1 MRLTFSEKELAI
13 FAKHETNEDAIKN
26 LMFDLSRGNEIVD
39 SEGKVVSKAEANDK
53 LRAFTLDFVGLEKGF
68 SQRDLK
74 RAFQSGQIRRYFD
87 LIEEIVDDSLD
98 VGYHESEWFNRLVDY
113 RNIANGDGVEF
124 KVEDDNVILSIAT
137 VGKSHHDYILQR
149 PALGTTYTLPMGRY
163 GAAVGLDINRYLAGQ
178 EDFAKL
184 IAMLTKSIMVKNQGI
199 IYGAI
204 ANAVSSL
211 RVTTGFVDSG
221 QLNASTKDDFDEII
235 DNVRSIYG
243 DAVII
248 GTKTA
253 LRKITGLANV
263 QWASDAQKA
272 EIAGMGRLGSYEGT
286 AMIEVEQRFADK
298 TLDVNKKLMDD
309 SKLYILPSDDYKI
322 VEFVTRGETEIDE
335 ITEKGEEHGR
345 IDDIGKYEV
354 QYEQGIAVK
363 ANRQFGVWTILP

>member
-124 KVEDDNVILSIAT
+124 KVEDDNIILSIAT

-211 RVTTGFVDSG
+211 RVTTGFVNSG